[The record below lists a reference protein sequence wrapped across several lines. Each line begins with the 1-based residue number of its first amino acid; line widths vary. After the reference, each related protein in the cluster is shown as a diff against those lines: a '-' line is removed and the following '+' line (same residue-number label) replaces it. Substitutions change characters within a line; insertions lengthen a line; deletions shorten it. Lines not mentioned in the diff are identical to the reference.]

1 MAELD
6 FAFLADYAAIQNGK
20 LTAVGASFTHV
31 RAATLPAMQTFSLA
45 GRVRAQ
51 EDTPPIALGVAV
63 TGSGGSYELEL
74 ASVLRR
80 QPEMLAYDGKVGLL
94 FAVTMNLPLLAEGLY
109 VVRIRLD
116 GEDVR
121 RLAFEVELANRS

>member
-31 RAATLPAMQTFSLA
+31 RAATLPAMQTLSVA
-45 GRVRAQ
+45 GRVRAR

-63 TGSGGSYELEL
+63 TGPGGSYELEL

-80 QPEMLAYDGKVGLL
+80 QPDMLAYDGKVGLL
-94 FAVTMNLPLLAEGLY
+94 FAVTMNLPLLTEGLY